1 MNDSSPSDV
10 VREVITL
17 MQQQRWSEIPQ
28 WMDPAALQQKWDD
41 RIQQARAQQRPST
54 PPTVEQYRQHQPDMP
69 LEVAQWHVDQHNQ
82 VSPDDQFFDVPGI
95 DSLEELERLT
105 PAELMARSIE
115 AGDHRY
121 QTQFFMARAAPD
133 LAKLGFEPPPDRRT
147 VVGEIVTGDLA
158 YVVFVTRRELS
169 GSSEPA
175 IAILRRSRAGWRLSP
190 DGELFG
196 GSNSLFSIGFDTDH
210 NDKVTLPS
218 VPQIE
223 WVKRRFDHQLTPNH
237 FPAVLDRFRA
247 GPSRL
252 DAMSWLPK
260 AIRTAKPDGKWSIQE
275 HVGHLLDLEELG
287 EQRLADF
294 IARVPVL
301 SAADMS
307 NRKTHEA
314 NHNTA
319 EWWELLES
327 FRAARSSLCDKLEA
341 LPPEI
346 IAHVAEHPRL
356 KRPMNV
362 AEWVFFMC
370 EHDDHHFFRIR
381 ELVGPLFTS

>member
-1 MNDSSPSDV
+1 MNDPSPSDV
-10 VREVITL
+10 VREVIAL

-28 WMDPAALQQKWDD
+28 WIDPAALQQAWES
-41 RIQQARAQQRPST
+41 RIQQARAQQQPS
-54 PPTVEQYRQHQPDMP
+54 PPLTVEQYRQHQPDMP
-69 LEVAQWHVDQHNQ
+69 LEVAQWQVDQFNERRSEFRDLSG
-82 VSPDDQFFDVPGI
+82 V
-95 DSLEELERLT
+95 DSFEELERLT
-105 PAELMARSIE
+105 PAELLARTLEAQDSRSALQNQMAV
-115 AGDHRY
+115 
-121 QTQFFMARAAPD
+121 AAP
-133 LAKLGFEPPPDRRT
+133 AIASLGVESPPDQR
-147 VVGEIVTGDLA
+147 VVIGEVISGGQA
-158 YVVFVTRRELS
+158 YVVFQTRYSLGNHLETAL
-169 GSSEPA
+169 A
-175 IAILRRSRAGWRLSP
+175 FLRRSAGGWRLLPNGMLFDGSP
-190 DGELFG
+190 SVHLVEVFPNE
-196 GSNSLFSIGFDTDH
+196 SRPA
-210 NDKVTLPS
+210 LPS

-252 DAMSWLPK
+252 DAMSWLSK

-314 NHNTA
+314 DHNAA
-319 EWWELLES
+319 EWWELLER

-341 LPPEI
+341 LPPDV